1 MKNVLMILLI
11 LMLSL
16 AGVGCAQDEVSIT
29 TVKEA
34 DGGSTE
40 SSAETSTETS
50 TEASSETSVE
60 SADKGSGK
68 DNAETSDEADT
79 KSSEANAA
87 EKPDKVYV
95 YICGAVA
102 AEGVYELPGDS
113 RVQDVLDKAGG
124 YSENA
129 CRGYVNLAEK
139 LQDGQRIYIPYEE
152 DMDDPSALMMDASN
166 VDTNSDQKAD
176 NDNTPSDKVNINTAD
191 KSLLMTLPGIGE
203 GKASDIIEYRESHGG
218 FTDVKDITNVSG
230 IGESTF
236 AKLKDKITVN

>member
-60 SADKGSGK
+60 S
-68 DNAETSDEADT
+68 ADT

-152 DMDDPSALMMDASN
+152 DMDDPSALMLDASN
-166 VDTNSDQKAD
+166 VDTNSDQMAD
-176 NDNTPSDKVNINTAD
+176 NDNTPSDMVNINTAD

-236 AKLKDKITVN
+236 AKLKDKIIVN